1 MAMKA
6 DFITLMA
13 RQTTTDFTIII
24 TAELR
29 TAGIHSGTGQTRD
42 YNAAVVVIRDLQDE
56 WGYGDFD
63 YEAAVKVAAEY
74 VGY

>member
-1 MAMKA
+1 MAVATQM
-6 DFITLMA
+6 TL
-13 RQTTTDFTIII
+13 
-24 TAELR
+24 AEAVRRELEA
-29 TAGIHSGTGQTRD
+29 AGVHSGTGQTRD